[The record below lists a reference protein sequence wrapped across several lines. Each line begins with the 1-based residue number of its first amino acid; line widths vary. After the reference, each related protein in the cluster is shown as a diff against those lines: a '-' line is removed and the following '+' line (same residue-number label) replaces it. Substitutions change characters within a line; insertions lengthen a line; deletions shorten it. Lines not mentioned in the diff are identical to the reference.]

1 MYSNA
6 DSLPYSITVFLSCIY
21 AEDTSNWHVPENVKA
36 RLGKGNINEIQYTP
50 DGKILAVATDI
61 GIWLYDTD
69 TYKEIALVGAH
80 TGEINSIDFSAD
92 GSILAY
98 DSGSNVVIWDMLN
111 SSQKTYIAGTND
123 NDVLSAAI
131 SPDGRTIAGGT
142 SYGNTYLYDVETGI
156 KKATYSIRGH
166 NITGVEFSP
175 DGQSLLI
182 EGTDSPRTDSPRSK
196 SILLI
201 DVNTHKE
208 IGRITV
214 DDDDMNGIA
223 FSPDGKKIVSASQK
237 KDNLLLWD
245 IQHTPD
251 NEKNKNLNCLHSR
264 SVTFSPDSSMIAVG
278 GYAVKLYDVDTGK
291 QIGFHSASPISVAFS
306 PDGKTLAS
314 ATYTQI
320 YLWDIDS
327 AKPLKTINIKG
338 RDEVKSVAISPDGRT
353 FASGGFDE
361 CVTLWDAETG
371 ILKERFTFDTGVVNT
386 VAFSPDGNTLAVG
399 TDGVIDLL
407 NIGTSHKKSIPI
419 EHLGRVLSLNFS
431 PDGNTIACAGDNSL
445 VTLIDTATH
454 EQKAELTGHKGQ
466 VNRVVFNPSGTLLAS
481 GGDDKQMILWDTDT
495 GAKVYSS
502 VIHDSKV
509 EGEVWS
515 LAFSPD
521 GNTLAIGGRY
531 GRIVL
536 KDINTYKHRA
546 IWDSVR
552 EISDIAYSIDGENI
566 ITASADGLHLWDVE
580 KGKTVAAF
588 VGHEGNV
595 TSAEFN
601 PADET
606 IVSSGVDGT
615 VRIWNETGG
624 KFKDIATGFDVG
636 VRSIAYS
643 PNGKMFATTGGKTA
657 VSLWNSTTYQL
668 KSEFFVGP
676 FGPIVLAFSPDGN
689 QIATGGYSRKVN
701 LWDVNTGEQTA
712 VLKGHTEPIW
722 TIDYSPDEKTIA
734 SGGRDGLVI
743 IWDLVSGTEKNR
755 SEAHQMGHR
764 GNRSNSMVFVNGVV
778 YSPNGQTLASGRNDA
793 ILLWEVAT
801 DKSIEIKTPKNLLC
815 LSFHP
820 YGSILA
826 SGHTDGVFLWNVKS
840 GEQIA
845 KLGGHEDSVQCVAF
859 NPGGKI
865 LASGGQRDDKK
876 IILWDVETTK
886 EIASLTGHSKRVMAL
901 AFSPDGNTLVSGSG
915 DGTVLIWDIAQ
926 YR

>member
-1 MYSNA
+1 M
-6 DSLPYSITVFLSCIY
+6 LIHCLFFTVFLSCIY
-21 AEDTSNWHVPENVKA
+21 AGDTSNWHLPENAKA
-36 RLGKGNINEIQYTP
+36 RLGKGYINEIQYTP

-69 TYKEIALVGAH
+69 TNKEIALLGAH

-111 SSQKTYIAGTND
+111 SSQKTYIKEPND

-131 SPDGRTIAGGT
+131 SPDGKTIAGGT

-182 EGTDSPRTDSPRSK
+182 EGTDTRRNK
-196 SILLI
+196 SILLKDI
-201 DVNTHKE
+201 NTHKE
-208 IGRITV
+208 LGEITV
-214 DDDDMNGIA
+214 NDDMNGIA
-223 FSPDGKKIVSASQK
+223 FSPDGKKIVCASQK

-251 NEKNKNLNCLHSR
+251 NEKNKNLNCGISD
-264 SVTFSPDSSMIAVG
+264 SVAFSPDSSMIAVG
-278 GYAVKLYDVDTGK
+278 KGNVTLYDVDTGK
-291 QIGFHSASPISVAFS
+291 QIGFHPTHFSVISVAFS

-314 ATYTQI
+314 ATYQQI
-320 YLWDIDS
+320 FLWDIDS
-327 AKPLKTINIKG
+327 AKPLKTININGK
-338 RDEVKSVAISPDGRT
+338 DEVKSVAISPDGST
-353 FASGGFDE
+353 FASGGLDE
-361 CVTLWDAETG
+361 SVTLWDANTG
-371 ILKERFTFDTGVVNT
+371 NLKEHFSLDTGVVNA

-419 EHLGRVLSLNFS
+419 AHLGRVLSLNFS

-521 GNTLAIGGRY
+521 GNTLAIGKRY
-531 GRIVL
+531 GNIIL
-536 KDINTYKHRA
+536 MDIDTYKHRT
-546 IWDSVR
+546 ISYSVSG
-552 EISDIAYSIDGENI
+552 IANIAYSIDGENI
-566 ITASADGLHLWDVE
+566 ITASVDGLHLWDVE

-588 VGHEGNV
+588 VGHKGIV
-595 TSAEFN
+595 TSAKFN
-601 PADET
+601 PTDGS

-615 VRIWNETGG
+615 IRIWNETGG
-624 KFKDIATGFDVG
+624 GFRDIATGFIETVSS
-636 VRSIAYS
+636 VAYS
-643 PNGKMFATTGGKTA
+643 PDGNTFATTGGKYA
-657 VSLWNSTTYQL
+657 VRLWDADTIEL
-668 KSEFFVGP
+668 KSVIGWSRAP
-676 FGPIVLAFSPDGN
+676 QTITFSPNGS
-689 QIATGGYSRKVN
+689 QIATGGLSDNVE
-701 LWDVNTGEQTA
+701 LWDVDTGKQTA
-712 VLKGHTEPIW
+712 LLEGHTDAIV

-743 IWDLVSGTEKNR
+743 IWDLVSGTEKDR
-755 SEAHQMGHR
+755 SKAHQVGHR
-764 GNRSNSMVFVNGVV
+764 ANFMEYVNGVV
-778 YSPNGQTLASGRNDA
+778 YSSDGQTLASGRYDA
-793 ILLWEVAT
+793 ILLWKVAT
-801 DKSIEIKTPKNLLC
+801 DKYIEIKTPENLQC
-815 LSFHP
+815 LSLHP

-826 SGHTDGVFLWNVKS
+826 SGHTDGVYLWHVNT

-845 KLGGHEDSVQCVAF
+845 KLEGHSHTVLCVAF
-859 NPGGKI
+859 SPDGSI
-865 LASGGQRDDKK
+865 LASGGNSSDRKV
-876 IILWDVETTK
+876 ILWDVEMTK
-886 EIASLTGHSKRVMAL
+886 EIATLTGHTGGVRSV
-901 AFSPDGNTLVSGSG
+901 AFSPDSNTLVSGSW
-915 DGTVLIWDIAQ
+915 DGTALIWDISQ
-926 YR
+926 FR